1 MNVLLPVETKR
12 IGWRSCLEINP
23 GRLAGNF
30 NTKSITTSRRSP
42 DMADN
47 IRPFWQACSSRLQYW
62 WRLAIPFWMFR
73 DAGRG
78 TIEQRIA
85 NYRYNREHRKVLP
98 FYLWKWI
105 AIALC
110 LMQVM
115 RVLSDQMVRTT
126 AQSVNHLCATLACMS
141 AGIGFAF
148 ACIVI
153 VLLCATYLYLTYVK
167 R

>member
-1 MNVLLPVETKR
+1 
-12 IGWRSCLEINP
+12 
-23 GRLAGNF
+23 
-30 NTKSITTSRRSP
+30 
-42 DMADN
+42 
-47 IRPFWQACSSRLQYW
+47 
-62 WRLAIPFWMFR
+62 MFR

-78 TIEQRIA
+78 TPEQRIA
-85 NYRYNREHRKVLP
+85 NYRYNRERRKILP
-98 FYLWKWI
+98 FYVWKWI

-115 RVLSDQMVRTT
+115 RVLSDQMVST
-126 AQSVNHLCATLACMS
+126 AKESANHLCATLACMS

-153 VLLCATYLYLTYVK
+153 VVLLSTYLYLTYVK